1 MAHDHPRPG
10 EKMTPRRTSGG
21 CHTAMSAAQAAA
33 LHLSK
38 KWSRVGEMTPRPPGG
53 RRRCSVLLCLRL
65 QTLMWVT
72 LASVV
77 VYLAYNTAGM
87 YVTEELGAV
96 TRTVRVPHCRKVRVS

>member
-1 MAHDHPRPG
+1 
-10 EKMTPRRTSGG
+10 
-21 CHTAMSAAQAAA
+21 
-33 LHLSK
+33 LLLS
-38 KWSRVGEMTPRPPGG
+38 
-53 RRRCSVLLCLRL
+53 L

-96 TRTVRVPHCRKVRVS
+96 TRTVRGSPVVKQHESGSKECGAHLVAGGALRGHHAHNGADMHIGKCSFRHCTRVTTRLMTQG